1 MDQGAVH
8 FLEMT
13 DLALGRGTNMD
24 EQDRQDGVHVS
35 FRSTIVGEFCATLLV
50 EERFLP
56 RTKKFLSC
64 SSMFVFPPPYPFLF
78 NELRPMDQ
86 HARKKSQN
94 VFRFLVARGN
104 TRSKSNEQVRS
115 RSHQEFR

>member
-1 MDQGAVH
+1 MDQGAVQ

-35 FRSTIVGEFCATLLV
+35 FRATIVGELCSNLLV

-56 RTKKFLSC
+56 RTK
-64 SSMFVFPPPYPFLF
+64 
-78 NELRPMDQ
+78 
-86 HARKKSQN
+86 
-94 VFRFLVARGN
+94 
-104 TRSKSNEQVRS
+104 
-115 RSHQEFR
+115 